1 MKGSTMAN
9 PEWRVT
15 FMDKHSSETRSI
27 VVNAIDVDDAENKGI
42 DEAEKKGWPDCF
54 RLLDAVEV

>member
-15 FMDKHSSETRSI
+15 FMDKHSSETRS
-27 VVNAIDVDDAENKGI
+27 VVVEAIDEDDAENKGI
-42 DEAEKKGWPDCF
+42 DEAERLNMPDCF
-54 RLLDAVEV
+54 RLLDAVEI

>member
-1 MKGSTMAN
+1 MPNS
-9 PEWRVT
+9 EWRVT

-27 VVNAIDVDDAENKGI
+27 VVEASTQDDAENKGI
-42 DEAEKKGWPDCF
+42 DEAEKLNWPEYF